1 MQIKYDGPVTLFFY
15 PFSSLVFA
23 GAGGGDILRYFLDRE
38 TQEVIYDNDKSPVC
52 LSVDGKHEVIYWIE
66 FIQANDSHSLQR
78 TYFNGSTS
86 QIKYYPGSSS
96 SIRIAIG
103 EDDFYVMDSPRGR
116 VDRFDRITATLQHS
130 FDLSDTPT
138 ELTVVEGKIIRA
150 QNAHNFFL
158 LLHTQTL
165 FLL

>member
-1 MQIKYDGPVTLFFY
+1 M
-15 PFSSLVFA
+15 
-23 GAGGGDILRYFLDRE
+23 
-38 TQEVIYDNDKSPVC
+38 IYDDDKSPVC

-66 FIQANDSHSLQR
+66 YILANDSHSLQR

-103 EDDFYVMDSPRGR
+103 EDDFYVMDSPRGQ
-116 VDRFDRITATLQHS
+116 VDRFDRNTATLQHS

-138 ELTVVEGKIIRA
+138 ELTVVEGKIITCTKCS
-150 QNAHNFFL
+150 QFLFIITHSNFVL
-158 LLHTQTL
+158 VVIGQQPTHKSQ
-165 FLL
+165 